1 MTDNIRDRVDLF
13 LRVLEKYDFA
23 AAQEMCTK
31 KAVVWQNDGKKEQ
44 AIGERL
50 DQFRSF
56 VTTVDSIRYEVLR
69 RFDAPDEVMQQHVLH
84 LNMTDGSS
92 NALNALLHFRF
103 EDGLIDR
110 IEEYVYPMPASGE
123 AA

>member
-13 LRVLEKYDFA
+13 LRVLEKYDFS
-23 AAQEMCTK
+23 AAQEMCTG
-31 KAVVWQNDGKKEQ
+31 KAVVWQNDGKEAQ
-44 AIGERL
+44 TIGERL

-69 RFDAPDEVMQQHVLH
+69 RFDAPDEVIQQHVLH

-92 NALNALLHFRF
+92 SALHALLHFRF

-110 IEEYVYPMPASGE
+110 IEEYVYPMPAPGE